1 MNHLRSVLTHSSS
14 FPRTRESGDFRSKTP
29 GPRLRGDDALHV
41 GRKITTS
48 AVLLACWLAA
58 LPAPA
63 ATLRFA
69 SGFDPQSLDPHGL
82 ALLYQTRVVS
92 QIYES
97 LVFRDRNYAMEP
109 ALAVSWQQVEP
120 KRWRFKLRPGVK
132 FHDGTSFIADDVV
145 FSIERALHKNSQRSF
160 QLRGVVE
167 ARKVDDLTVDFLLSA
182 PDAVLP
188 EKLIYVA
195 IMSKAWCAA
204 HGVMEPQNYNAKQE
218 TYAVRNTNGT
228 GPYKLKSY
236 ESDVRTV
243 LVANPNWWGRRGNV
257 DEAIYTVIQSD
268 ATRLA
273 ALVSGE
279 VDFVIDPPFQDIA
292 RLKQDGRFK
301 LTEMTDIGTQYLGFD
316 QSRAELEFSDVK
328 GRNPFK
334 DLRVRRAIYQAIDID
349 AIVSKVLRGQ
359 ATATGS
365 FLSRLVDGSPPELDK
380 RLPYDPKAARALLKD
395 AGYPDGFSVT
405 LDCVNASYRAAVCQA
420 IAGMLAQVGIRA
432 TFQPWPTATFFPKL
446 TQATSSFFEFGWSP
460 LTDAWPSLNA
470 IVHSYG
476 ADGAGT
482 FNGGRYANPRLDQIV
497 DAIRV
502 EPDIARRRQLVGDAL
517 RVMNAD
523 LALIPLYRRTLTW
536 VMRPDIKVAQWPNDT
551 LELRFVEIG
560 DRQVL
565 GRESK

>member
-1 MNHLRSVLTHSSS
+1 V
-14 FPRTRESGDFRSKTP
+14 
-29 GPRLRGDDALHV
+29 
-41 GRKITTS
+41 
-48 AVLLACWLAA
+48 VLLACWLAA

-63 ATLRFA
+63 ATLRLA
-69 SGFDPQSLDPHGL
+69 SGFDPQSLDPHAL
-82 ALLYQTRVVS
+82 ALQYQTRVAS

-97 LVFRDRNYAMEP
+97 LVFRDRNFAIEP
-109 ALAVSWQQVEP
+109 ALAVSWQQLEP

-132 FHDGTSFIADDVV
+132 FHDGTPFRPDDVV

-167 ARKVDDLTVDFLLSA
+167 ARKVDDLTVDFLLAS

-188 EKLIYVA
+188 EKLIYIA
-195 IMSKAWCAA
+195 MMSRAWCAA
-204 HGVMEPQNYNAKQE
+204 HGVLEPQNYNARQE
-218 TYAVRNTNGT
+218 TYAVRNANGT

-236 ESDVRTV
+236 ESDVRAV
-243 LVANPNWWGRRGNV
+243 LVANPDWWGRRGNV
-257 DEAIYTVIQSD
+257 DEAVYVVIQSD

-292 RLKQDGRFK
+292 RLKQEKRFK

-334 DLRVRRAIYQAIDID
+334 DLRVRRAVYQAIDID

-365 FLSRLVDGSPPELDK
+365 HFSRLVDGSLPELDR
-380 RLPYDPKAARALLKD
+380 RLAYDPKAARALLKE
-395 AGYPDGFSVT
+395 AGYPEGFSVT

-420 IAGMLAQVGIRA
+420 ITGMLAQVGIRT

-446 TQATSSFFEFGWSP
+446 TQATASFFEFGWSP
-460 LTDAWPSLNA
+460 LTDPWQSLYA

-482 FNGGRYANPRLDQIV
+482 FNGGRYANPQLDQII

-502 EPDIARRRQLVGDAL
+502 EPDLTRRRTLIGDAL
-517 RVMNAD
+517 RLMHAD
-523 LALIPLYRRTLTW
+523 LPLIPLYRRTLTW
-536 VMRPDIKVAQWPNDT
+536 VMRPDISVAQWPNDI
-551 LELRFVEIG
+551 LELRFVQIG
-560 DRQVL
+560 DGQQV
-565 GRESK
+565 GSNTR